1 MIRDEQGREQTE
13 EGGRKRAD
21 PRPGRLRHG
30 PLRGFSLIELLL
42 VVVISLVAAGIA
54 MPTFVRSYR
63 SSQLRSSVR
72 TVIMTAKY
80 ARSMSVLSQK
90 PMALLLDREQG
101 ELEVVAL
108 ADRGSISD
116 RGRFLDDRA
125 MRKEDAL
132 LGKEAE
138 AASIQIGSEL
148 IKRLAPD
155 VQIEAFESAKAER
168 EIEGIYWV
176 NFYPNGMCEGFSV
189 KLLDKDGRSALVD
202 MDGVSGTAKVE
213 YSRL

>member
-1 MIRDEQGREQTE
+1 MHERVSDEAGR
-13 EGGRKRAD
+13 GRR
-21 PRPGRLRHG
+21 RP
-30 PLRGFSLIELLL
+30 GFSLIELLL

-72 TVIMTAKY
+72 TVLMTAKY

-90 PMALLLDREQG
+90 PMALLLDKVEG

-108 ADRGSISD
+108 ADRGSLSD
-116 RGRFLDDRA
+116 RGRFLDDRS

-132 LGKEAE
+132 LGKEKE
-138 AASIQIGSEL
+138 ASDIQIGSEL
-148 IKRLAPD
+148 VKRLAAD
-155 VQIEAFESAKAER
+155 VRIEAFESAQAER
-168 EIEGIYWV
+168 EIEGIHWV
-176 NFYPNGMCEGFSV
+176 NFYPNGMCEGFLV
-189 KLLDKDGRSALVD
+189 KLLDKDGRSAVIE
-202 MDGVSGTAKVE
+202 MEGISGALKVE